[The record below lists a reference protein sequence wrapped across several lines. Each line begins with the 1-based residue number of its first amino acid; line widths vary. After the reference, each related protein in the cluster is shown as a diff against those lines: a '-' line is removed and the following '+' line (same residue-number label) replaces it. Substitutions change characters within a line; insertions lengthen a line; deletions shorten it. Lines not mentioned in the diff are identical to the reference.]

1 MCSSSVPEVI
11 CTTFLPCS
19 VYFVATPLTVF
30 CTRKPSALYTNS
42 AVTPDFCIFCSCRP
56 FCQVYVHVPSFSGL
70 PIASYAM
77 AFPLTAVSLSRHVAS
92 PQVLG
97 SISIQLFHQ
106 ATSCAF
112 RYIAQ
117 SIECFP
123 FYCKYIFV
131 KVGWLILEFHSS
143 TRCVTGI
150 LNLVW
155 RDFCPRHC
163 QIRKSCTFPP
173 ARHF

>member
-1 MCSSSVPEVI
+1 MHNILAVQRVLRCHAVDRFLHAQAVRVVDELCRHARFLHLLQLPAVLPSVRPR
-11 CTTFLPCS
+11 P
-19 VYFVATPLTVF
+19 VAQ
-30 CTRKPSALYTNS
+30 RIANR
-42 AVTPDFCIFCSCRP
+42 IIGNG
-56 FCQVYVHVPSFSGL
+56 VPVDRREL
-70 PIASYAM
+70 
-77 AFPLTAVSLSRHVAS
+77 VAS

-97 SISIQLFHQ
+97 SVSIQLFHQ